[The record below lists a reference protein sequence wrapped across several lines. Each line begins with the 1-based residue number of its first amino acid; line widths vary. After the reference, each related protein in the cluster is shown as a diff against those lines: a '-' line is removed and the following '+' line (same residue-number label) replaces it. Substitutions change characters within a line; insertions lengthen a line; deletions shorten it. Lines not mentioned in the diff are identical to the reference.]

1 MMPALRRCCL
11 RESDSSLLFWLMNNF
26 IEHKRESRRF
36 PVSGGYG
43 MAAKRTLETFASI
56 HMRFRNAVRTIMK
69 HAGVC

>member
-1 MMPALRRCCL
+1 
-11 RESDSSLLFWLMNNF
+11 MNNF

-56 HMRFRNAVRTIMK
+56 HMRFRNAVRTIMDMPVSADRTTTGAVVNQLVRHG
-69 HAGVC
+69 HAP